1 MDANQI
7 IEASPWIVRFAGL
20 FPAGGRILDLACGGG
35 RHASFLASRG
45 HPVEAVDRDAAALAR
60 LQGIDG
66 IATRHADLEGG
77 PWPYFGQSFAGIV
90 VSNYLF
96 RPLLPHLLRAL
107 GEGGVLIYE
116 TFMVGNERFGRP
128 TNPAYLLRS
137 GELLDLVQ
145 RRLTVV
151 AFEQGEV
158 DQPKPA
164 TVQRI
169 CAMRGGVG
177 QLPLMPSTE
186 LKQRDVLCLTA

>member
-1 MDANQI
+1 MKPNQFS
-7 IEASPWIVRFAGL
+7 EPSPWVVRFAGL

-35 RHASFLASRG
+35 RHASFLAARG
-45 HPVEAVDRDAAALAR
+45 HPVEAVDRDAAALNG

-66 IATRHADLEGG
+66 IATRQADLEGG

-116 TFMVGNERFGRP
+116 TFMVGNEHFGRP

-145 RRLTVV
+145 RRLAVV

-164 TVQRI
+164 MVQRI

-177 QLPLMPSTE
+177 QLPLMTSTGSR
-186 LKQRDVLCLTA
+186 LPDALCLTA